1 MNCYEGQAER
11 TGLVPAIAQDVNTG
25 NVLMLGYM
33 NPGSIKRTVEGIQVW
48 FYSRSQEDLWHKG
61 EVSGNYLNL
70 REAWLDCDGDTIL
83 LKVDPDGPTCHTG
96 NTSCFFTPM
105 EGLPEGYED
114 TDRGPGVLGE
124 LYAIVQDRQREMPEG
139 SYTVKLLQEGV
150 SRIAQK
156 VIEEAGE
163 TALAAATGRHG
174 KPALGNRRPDVS
186 HPGTDGGVR
195 RQAGTGLA
203 GTSGQAGLESL
214 RQPLARAEHR
224 ESVAPVDGDLP
235 ESGNPP
241 VARPADDAGTG
252 VNAQVY
258 RAGGGGSP

>member
-1 MNCYEGQAER
+1 MKVKLNEQ
-11 TGLVPAIAQDVNTG
+11 GLVPAVAQDVNTG

-33 NPGSIKRTVEGIQVW
+33 NPGSIKRTVEGVQVW

-96 NTSCFFTPM
+96 ETSCFFTPL

-114 TDRGPGVLGE
+114 TDRGPGVLSE
-124 LYAIVQDRQREMPEG
+124 LYALVQDRQREMPEG

-150 SRIAQK
+150 GRIAQK

-163 TALAAATGRHG
+163 TALAAAQNDTDHLPSEIADLMYHTLVLMAASGV
-174 KPALGNRRPDVS
+174 KPEQVW
-186 HPGTDGGVR
+186 
-195 RQAGTGLA
+195 
-203 GTSGQAGLESL
+203 EEL
-214 RQPLARAEHR
+214 RQRR
-224 ESVAPVDGDLP
+224 
-235 ESGNPP
+235 
-241 VARPADDAGTG
+241 R
-252 VNAQVY
+252 
-258 RAGGGGSP
+258 

>member
-1 MNCYEGQAER
+1 MKVKLNEQ
-11 TGLVPAIAQDVNTG
+11 GLVPAIAQDANNG

-70 REAWLDCDGDTIL
+70 KEAWLDCDGDTIL

-96 NTSCFFTPM
+96 NTSCFFHPM

-163 TALAAATGRHG
+163 TALAAATGDTESL
-174 KPALGNRRPDVS
+174 ALGNRRPDVS
-186 HPGTDGGVR
+186 HAGADVGVG
-195 RQAGTGLA
+195 RQARAGLA
-203 GTSGQAGLESL
+203 GAPGQAGLETR
-214 RQPLARAEHR
+214 RQLFA
-224 ESVAPVDGDLP
+224 VAVYHVVAVAVDGDLAEP
-235 ESGNPP
+235 G
-241 VARPADDAGTG
+241 
-252 VNAQVY
+252 Y
-258 RAGGGGSP
+258 RASCPGRR